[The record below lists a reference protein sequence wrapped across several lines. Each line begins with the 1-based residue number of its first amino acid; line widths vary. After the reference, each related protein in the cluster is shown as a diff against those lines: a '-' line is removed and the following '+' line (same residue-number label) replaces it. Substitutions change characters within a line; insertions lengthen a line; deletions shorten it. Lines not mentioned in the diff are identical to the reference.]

1 MLNILWSQAFF
12 FFLDND
18 TRTEKNKPKC
28 PQQPPVTPPRSS
40 THHIATITPPP
51 PQHIAVSP
59 IANKPGGGGITPPQP
74 QDAAWKAATHTSPKP
89 LETSLVSNRPV
100 VHQAVPVHRSPQR
113 ALTPPTAAA
122 NYMGV
127 QYRPLAPVPAQ
138 SPNGSTQPF
147 VAYRRQRYDS
157 TNSNQSEDANGKGDQ
172 DKK

>member
-1 MLNILWSQAFF
+1 MIMSIHIF
-12 FFLDND
+12 FFLEND
-18 TRTEKNKPKC
+18 TRTEKSNPKG
-28 PQQPPVTPPRSS
+28 PQLQQPPVTPPQS
-40 THHIATITPPP
+40 THYIATTTPPP

-59 IANKPGGGGITPPQP
+59 IANKPGGGGGITPPRP
-74 QDAAWKAATHTSPKP
+74 HDAAWKAATHTSPRP

-100 VHQAVPVHRSPQR
+100 VRQAVPVQRSPQR

-157 TNSNQSEDANGKGDQ
+157 TNSNQSEDANGKGDH